1 MTLTTLPLDE
11 GASIAQLPAEDLHL
25 FSVELY
31 NHFGFR
37 LRDVHEEDEAERRW
51 LCFTLEGD
59 IQGDHLVMEERSL
72 RPVTVKEIWEAARA
86 LV

>member
-11 GASIAQLPAEDLHL
+11 QAPIAQLEAEDLHL

-37 LRDVHEEDEAERRW
+37 LRDVHYEGDW
-51 LCFTLEGD
+51 LCYTLEGD
-59 IQGDHLVMEERSL
+59 IEGDHIVMDEWRR
-72 RPVTVKEIWEAARA
+72 RPVTVKEIWEAAKA